1 MALLIALDIDEFSKV
16 TRQKGW
22 TQYSP
27 NPVTRYLS
35 HAVADLAEAHHAT
48 ILQGLDYERGTE
60 EAQIYCSSPHLES
73 LIEDLEHIRS
83 TIYSLGGTTLSIG
96 IALVPSQIPVN
107 LLVDF
112 PLVKKALR
120 KSKRKKEIVIL

>member
-1 MALLIALDIDEFSKV
+1 MALMIALDLDEFSKV
-16 TRQKGW
+16 TRQRGW

-35 HAVADLAEAHHAT
+35 HAVSDLVETHHAT
-48 ILQGLDYERGTE
+48 VLHGLDFERGTE
-60 EAQIYCSSPHLES
+60 EAQIYCSSPDMET
-73 LIEDLEHIRS
+73 LIKDLEHIRS
-83 TIYSLGGTTLSIG
+83 TIKSLGGTTLSIG
-96 IALVPSQIPVN
+96 IAQVPSQIPVT